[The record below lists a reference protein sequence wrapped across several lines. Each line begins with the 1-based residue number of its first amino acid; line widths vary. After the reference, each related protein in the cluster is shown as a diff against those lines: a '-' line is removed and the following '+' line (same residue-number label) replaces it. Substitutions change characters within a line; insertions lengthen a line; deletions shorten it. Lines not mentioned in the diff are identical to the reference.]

1 MLYIQFKSVEIMARR
16 QYLSATRNSDAEEN
30 RRRVLAA
37 ASATLGAGDI
47 SQFSLDLVARRA
59 KVTRL
64 TLYNQFGSR
73 RGLLEAVFDERAR
86 LGGLGR
92 IAEAMAMTDAR
103 GAFVRIIAIFCDFW
117 DSDASLGKLH
127 AATALDAEFAR
138 ALAERNERRRK
149 LFSVLVERMAGD
161 ASAARKRDA
170 VDLMF
175 VLTSQPTYAAL
186 RSGRSKR
193 AACELIKEACAA
205 AIQGLQARK
214 AGPTPT

>member
-1 MLYIQFKSVEIMARR
+1 MAKR
-16 QYLSATRNSDAEEN
+16 QYLSAARNAAAEEN
-30 RRRVLAA
+30 RQRVIAA
-37 ASATLGAGDI
+37 ASATLAAGDI
-47 SQFSLDLVARRA
+47 SDFSLDLVARRA

-92 IAEAMAMTDAR
+92 LAEAMAMSDAR
-103 GAFVRIIAIFCDFW
+103 GALDRIVAIFCDFW
-117 DSDASLGKLH
+117 DSDPSLGKLH
-127 AATALDAEFAR
+127 AATALDAEFGR

-149 LFSVLVERMAGD
+149 LLDVLVERMAGD
-161 ASAARKRDA
+161 ALLARKRDA

-186 RSGRSKR
+186 RSGRNKR
-193 AACELIKEACAA
+193 AACELIRKACAVA
-205 AIQGLQARK
+205 LEGLQAN
-214 AGPTPT
+214 